1 MVRWKGTYQWWG
13 ISLWFDCIECD
24 VLNEVRYGGVAERL
38 EIREDTRG
46 LGQRER
52 EKHARKL
59 ELWEVVVV
67 LIVLSEGRESEGE
80 KLCTN
85 SSTPKPLNP
94 EPLQFNG
101 QC

>member
-1 MVRWKGTYQWWG
+1 
-13 ISLWFDCIECD
+13 

-52 EKHARKL
+52 EREKHARKL

-67 LIVLSEGRESEGE
+67 LIVLKDEI
-80 KLCTN
+80 
-85 SSTPKPLNP
+85 
-94 EPLQFNG
+94 
-101 QC
+101 